1 MLYDRNL
8 HNIVNLKEKAQII
21 KLEKKGAAFGL
32 LRPQFQVRET
42 TASEKAQ
49 ATFDL
54 GLVFASLLRL
64 QA

>member
-8 HNIVNLKEKAQII
+8 HNIVNLKEKAQMI
-21 KLEKKGAAFGL
+21 KLEKKGPAFVL
-32 LRPQFQVRET
+32 VWPQFQVRET

>member
-8 HNIVNLKEKAQII
+8 YNVVNLKEKAQII
-21 KLEKKGAAFGL
+21 KLKKKGAAFGL
-32 LRPQFQVRET
+32 LWPQFQARET
-42 TASEKAQ
+42 TASDKAQ